1 MLAPK
6 VTLARSIGRAHPHW
20 STTTMRRNTLYL
32 LVGAVAALAVA
43 CTDSTVAPARSA
55 NSLSAAASPSLSA
68 GGVNQNRTLI
78 GTIELSPNGGTYHV
92 GDFDIV
98 MPAGAVCDPATTIYG
113 ARHWDDDCAP
123 AARSITVNVVAKK
136 QGKQVSVD
144 FQPDLRFRPAAGW
157 VVIQTAAYSDLLT
170 SAAVRQLSTS
180 SRFFENFSIQ
190 YAPTGGGR
198 QVNEF
203 RSTGDAS
210 LLTHVDLRTGLVWRR
225 VKHFSGYIVTIGAK
239 CDPSLTGIDAA
250 CQVDDG
256 GLGGTGTVVGGN
268 SSVMMIGDFFFST
281 VIVAPN
287 DSTATPDST
296 TTP

>member
-6 VTLARSIGRAHPHW
+6 VTLALFSGRAHPHR
-20 STTTMRRNTLYL
+20 STTTMRRNTLFL

-68 GGVNQNRTLI
+68 GGANQNRTLS

-98 MPAGAVCDPATTIYG
+98 MPAGAVCDPATTKYG
-113 ARHWDDDCAP
+113 ARYWDNDCTALT
-123 AARSITVNVVAKK
+123 RSITVSVIASK
-136 QGKQVSVD
+136 QGKRVSVD

-157 VVIQTAAYSDLLT
+157 VVIQTSAYSDLLT
-170 SAAVRQLSTS
+170 SASVRQLSPTAA
-180 SRFFENFSIQ
+180 FFENFSIQ

-198 QVNEF
+198 PLNEF

-225 VKHFSGYIVTIGAK
+225 VKHFSGYTVNLGAK
-239 CDPSLTGIDAA
+239 CDPTVGGIDGT
-250 CQVDDG
+250 CQVDGG
-256 GLGGTGTVVGGN
+256 GLGGTGTVTGATSNIVILSGL
-268 SSVMMIGDFFFST
+268 SPST
-281 VIVAPN
+281 VTVTPN
-287 DSTATPDST
+287 DST